1 MKLKFKFLFL
11 IFFYLIVFDT
21 FCQIP
26 TRLIINQGFE
36 QPSLG
41 CTNCFNLFPVANVPG
56 WKTTDPTAV
65 IEIWGTGFQS
75 KTSHSGSQFA
85 EINANNSAFLYQELC
100 LAPNEIVN
108 YSIWYLKRTTNTEQM
123 RAQLTELNNTVISQS
138 VVYTATN
145 TWTNYTGTLINNGT
159 GGLKRIGFV
168 AVTGG
173 STGNLIDDITISLKP
188 IISLKNFIPNSQNE
202 GTVTNL
208 NLIVNGT
215 LTSPASINLNLSG
228 SALYPNDFIVGTPNR
243 GSVTINSGNIILNLP
258 IGDYNPNLN
267 TGANAGQ
274 ISIPIT
280 SLTDGINES
289 DETITYTISSIS
301 GGGTTYPLVSGLNG
315 FGADCFNLINSVTD
329 TIKNFSPLPIE
340 LLYFKGEYFNNTV
353 ELSWVTASEENN
365 DYFSIYALD
374 SLKNSVFVAN
384 IQGSGNSNSIKKYNL
399 TDYNPRNYYKLCQT
413 DFNGKSECFDW
424 IFVKLKQNEKKLIKI
439 FNLYGSEINVKFN
452 EILIVIDEN
461 GNANKIFLI
470 K

>member
-1 MKLKFKFLFL
+1 MKCNFKFLII
-11 IFFYLIVFDT
+11 IFFCLLKFQT

-85 EINANNSAFLYQELC
+85 EINANNSAFLFQELC
-100 LAPNEIVN
+100 LAPNEVVN

-145 TWTNYTGTLINNGT
+145 TWTNYNGTLTNNGT

-173 STGNLIDDITISLKP
+173 STGNLIDDITISLRP

-215 LTSPASINLNLSG
+215 LTTPATININLSG
-228 SALYPNDFIVGTPNR
+228 TALYPNDFIIGTPNR
-243 GSVTINSGNIILNLP
+243 GTVTINLGNIVLNLP
-258 IGDYNPNLN
+258 SGDYNPNLN

-280 SLTDGINES
+280 PLTDGINETN
-289 DETITYTISSIS
+289 ETITYTISSVL

-315 FGADCFNLINSVTD
+315 FGADCSSFINSVTD
-329 TIKNFSPLPIE
+329 TIKNFSPLPVK
-340 LLYFKGEYFNNTV
+340 LLYFMGNYSDKKVFLN
-353 ELSWVTASEENN
+353 WKTASEINN
-365 DYFSIYALD
+365 DFFTLYKSNNLSDIYELHKID
-374 SLKNSVFVAN
+374 
-384 IQGSGNSNSIKKYNL
+384 GSGNSNFPIEYSYV
-399 TDYNPRNYYKLCQT
+399 DYEPVNYYQICQT
-413 DFNGKSECFDW
+413 DFDGITECFDW
-424 IFVKLKQNEKKLIKI
+424 IFIKLPEQYDN
-439 FNLYGSEINVKFN
+439 FVKFYDVLGRN
-452 EILIVIDEN
+452 IPFQKNNLIFIMDNKGKFKKVIITD
-461 GNANKIFLI
+461 
-470 K
+470 

>member
-1 MKLKFKFLFL
+1 MKLKFKLLFL
-11 IFFYLIVFDT
+11 IYFYLIVFDT

-100 LAPNEIVN
+100 LAPNEVVN

-123 RAQLTELNNTVISQS
+123 RAQLTELNNSVISQS

-145 TWTNYTGTLINNGT
+145 TWTNYTGTLTNNGT

-173 STGNLIDDITISLKP
+173 STGNLIDDITISLRP
-188 IISLKNFIPNSQNE
+188 IISLKNFNPNRQNE
-202 GTVTNL
+202 GTITNL

-215 LTSPASINLNLSG
+215 LSTSATVNLNLSG
-228 SALYPNDFIVGTPNR
+228 TAIYPSDFMIGNPTR
-243 GSVTINSGNIILNLP
+243 GAILINSGNIILNLAP
-258 IGDYNPNLN
+258 GDYDPNLN
-267 TGANAGQ
+267 TGLNAGQ

-280 SLTDGINES
+280 PLTDGLNES
-289 DETITYTISSIS
+289 NETITYTISSIS
-301 GGGTTYPLVSGLNG
+301 GGGTAYPLVSGLNG
-315 FGADCFNLINSVTD
+315 FGADCSILINSITD
-329 TIKNFSPLPIE
+329 TIISFSPLPID
-340 LLYFKGEYFNNTV
+340 LLYFKGYFVDNNI
-353 ELSWVTASEENN
+353 ELSWATASEKNN

-374 SLKNSVFVAN
+374 SLNNTVFVSN
-384 IQGSGNSNSIKKYNL
+384 IDGSGNSNSIKKYSFI
-399 TDYNPRNYYKLCQT
+399 DYNPKKYYKLCQT
-413 DFNGKSECFDW
+413 DYDGLFKCFNW
-424 IFVKLKQNEKKLIKI
+424 IFINDIKKPNKI
-439 FNLYGSEINVKFN
+439 FRIYDIYGKKTNLKFN
-452 EILIVIDEN
+452 EFLIIIDEY
-461 GNANKIFLI
+461 GNSNKIFI
-470 K
+470 CN